1 MIIRKKINSFLIS
14 SILIFSSSLS
24 YSAQPSN
31 EVQLSGPEKD
41 LAAPQELNEFPPGE
55 SCEIKPKDGCAT
67 RLICYSSQQIFSKN
81 TSSINAAVKR
91 ANMSAKAEL
100 TKLLGEKM
108 KVNSICK
115 DKEATYMKDGKGTEQ
130 IGHLCDTL
138 TSSDSDA
145 YLVGVEG
152 LATNINLDTSTATV
166 VIGQRCSGI
175 AAAKSIRQQSGN
187 GPDSPP
193 SDVSSDQKANPTE
206 ALPGT
211 PKSQTYKR
219 NDF

>member
-1 MIIRKKINSFLIS
+1 MITKKIINLFLFS
-14 SILIFSSSLS
+14 SAFVIGSSLS

-31 EVQLSGPEKD
+31 EVQLSGPEKE
-41 LAAPQELNEFPPGE
+41 LASPQELNEFPPGE
-55 SCEIKPKDGCAT
+55 ACEIKPKDGCAT

-100 TKLLGEKM
+100 AKLLGEKM
-108 KVNSICK
+108 KVKSICK

-138 TSSDSDA
+138 TNSDSDA

-152 LATNINLDTSTATV
+152 LATNINLETSTATV
-166 VIGQRCSGI
+166 IIGQKCSGI

-187 GPDSPP
+187 GPDSAA
-193 SDVSSDQKANPTE
+193 SEASSDQKLDPTE
-206 ALPGT
+206 TLPGA